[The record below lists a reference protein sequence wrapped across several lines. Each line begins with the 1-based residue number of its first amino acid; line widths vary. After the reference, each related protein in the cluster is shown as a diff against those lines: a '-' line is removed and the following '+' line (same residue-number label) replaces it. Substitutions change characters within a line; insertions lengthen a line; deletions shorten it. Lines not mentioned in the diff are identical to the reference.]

1 MWKSLWPEQ
10 TKVESRLVHRAPPA
24 SQSFYW
30 SAVSS
35 DWLRRFE
42 PSITQKQ
49 PPVKHNIR
57 LKLCEVWQRLQTNI
71 SPFDLFIS
79 FYSDKWRSNLREAAC
94 CKSDWLT
101 SVSRTHVTAQSS
113 SCRQMLDSM
122 SAKKS
127 ELEDRLDDMLSR
139 IAMETQEIKELE
151 QQLTDGAETTDQSQS
166 PSHTGA
172 LGLAESEFRRSYKLE
187 FLLSS
192 SSSSSSSL
200 SSSSYR
206 SDFG

>member
-1 MWKSLWPEQ
+1 MPALQVSITLICFCVHSLIRAPLGMKIKLHPKYESRCCSWVENFLHWVFHGHILVSLLVVMWKSLWPKQ

-101 SVSRTHVTAQSS
+101 SVSRH
-113 SCRQMLDSM
+113 
-122 SAKKS
+122 
-127 ELEDRLDDMLSR
+127 
-139 IAMETQEIKELE
+139 
-151 QQLTDGAETTDQSQS
+151 
-166 PSHTGA
+166 
-172 LGLAESEFRRSYKLE
+172 
-187 FLLSS
+187 
-192 SSSSSSSL
+192 
-200 SSSSYR
+200 
-206 SDFG
+206 